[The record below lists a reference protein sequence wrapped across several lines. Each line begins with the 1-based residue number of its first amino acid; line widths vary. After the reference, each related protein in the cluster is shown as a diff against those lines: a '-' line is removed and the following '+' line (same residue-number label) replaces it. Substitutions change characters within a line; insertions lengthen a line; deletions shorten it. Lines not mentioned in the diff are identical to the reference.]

1 MSLDAF
7 KSLDPSIFEK
17 MVDQAESEKVTRE
30 STKGSGF
37 ADGIP
42 EAFLP
47 AGKHTLR
54 IFADP
59 NLQMYRM
66 VRFFTVKD
74 PYKRIMD
81 PRFYKQTDGTY
92 KCGETVIPQECI
104 ERLWE
109 LGSDLDYSHG
119 SRTSAVFYGMVIDT
133 DSPSEYWEK
142 GKLYVIKGPGRF
154 EDAWMAQMASMRSN
168 PEVAPHIA
176 KSLNP
181 TVPGWGWSI
190 TVVKGA
196 QGSVSMT
203 PTFMKDYPA
212 AEIEEGTY
220 LPLKDLVVKDGFSM
234 EDFGRLETCLLACRI
249 EDGLDEE
256 DASAVPAEGDS
267 AAAAAA
273 EGKEESKTEAKTD
286 EVKVDAKVDDSSSRD
301 ALASALSG
309 GKAEAVEDKKEEVK
323 AAEAEDLCGLSPEQ
337 AVAAKAAGMSYE
349 KFAEVIG
356 LKKPE
361 PEEDLCGLTKEQAVA
376 AKAAGMS
383 YEDFAKIVGAKK

>member
-234 EDFGRLETCLLACRI
+234 EDLVDWKLAYWHAVSKMVWMKKMLQQFQLRVIALPLLLLKVKKNLRLKLRLM
-249 EDGLDEE
+249 
-256 DASAVPAEGDS
+256 
-267 AAAAAA
+267 
-273 EGKEESKTEAKTD
+273 K
-286 EVKVDAKVDDSSSRD
+286 SR
-301 ALASALSG
+301 LMLRSMTHLH
-309 GKAEAVEDKKEEVK
+309 V
-323 AAEAEDLCGLSPEQ
+323 
-337 AVAAKAAGMSYE
+337 MH
-349 KFAEVIG
+349 
-356 LKKPE
+356 
-361 PEEDLCGLTKEQAVA
+361 
-376 AKAAGMS
+376 
-383 YEDFAKIVGAKK
+383 